1 MSIEKLLREKRR
13 EILELASKYGAFNVR
28 IFGSTISGKRRPDS
42 DVDILVTLEPDR
54 SLFDLG
60 GLQFELENLLGVKV
74 DLVSD
79 DSLHWFIKEQVLEE
93 AKAL

>member
-1 MSIEKLLREKRR
+1 MSVQELLEEKR
-13 EILELASKYGAFNVR
+13 ELILELASKYGAFNVR
-28 IFGSTISGKRRPDS
+28 IFGSTVSGERQPES

-60 GLQFELENLLGVKV
+60 GLQYELEKLLGLHV

-79 DSLHWFIKEQVLEE
+79 DSLHWFIKDQILEE

>member
-1 MSIEKLLREKRR
+1 MSIEKLLREKRG

-28 IFGSTISGKRRPDS
+28 IFGSTVSGKRRPDS

>member
-1 MSIEKLLREKRR
+1 
-13 EILELASKYGAFNVR
+13 
-28 IFGSTISGKRRPDS
+28 
-42 DVDILVTLEPDR
+42 
-54 SLFDLG
+54 
-60 GLQFELENLLGVKV
+60 LGVKV

>member
-1 MSIEKLLREKRR
+1 
-13 EILELASKYGAFNVR
+13 VR
-28 IFGSTISGKRRPDS
+28 IFGSTVSGKRRPDS